1 MTTKKWTTKDGRV
14 PGPGKWQQ
22 DVTRRPDDASL
33 VTRAQLAELVG
44 VSNSAVIS
52 RAVERLHIAPVAEG
66 LKTKSTYNNGGYG
79 ERVFD
84 VPYFDRAV
92 AEIIRDELRK
102 KSVDLGDGRFSYA
115 EKTFRWA

>member
-22 DVTRRPDDASL
+22 DVTHRPDDASL
-33 VTRAQLAELVG
+33 VSRAQLAELVG
-44 VSNSAVIS
+44 VSNSTVIS
-52 RAVERLHIAPVAEG
+52 KAIERLRIAPAAEG
-66 LKTKSTYNNGGYG
+66 LKTKSTYNSGGYG
-79 ERVFD
+79 ERAFD

-92 AEIIRDELRK
+92 AERIRDELRK
-102 KSVDLGDGRFSYA
+102 NSVDLGDGRFSYA